1 MTAPIGIFYGSTYF
15 GTAMAAEM
23 IQGRIGASRA
33 DLRDVAKAKAA
44 DLAPYDLLLFGSSTY
59 GLGALQHDWDTFIWE
74 LRKADL
80 TGKKAALFVLGDQV
94 VWYDTFV
101 DSMGTIYDA
110 LLASGATVVGS
121 WPTDGYTFQKSTG
134 VRDGRFVGLA
144 LDKMNQRELHE
155 ERIAAWVPQVL
166 REFGL

>member
-1 MTAPIGIFYGSTYF
+1 LTAPIGIFFGSTYF
-15 GTAMAAEM
+15 GTAEVAEM
-23 IQGRIGASRA
+23 IHHRIGTSCS
-33 DLRDVAKAKAA
+33 DLRDVAKAKAE
-44 DLAPYDLLLFGSSTY
+44 DLAPYDRLLFGSSTY

-80 TGKKAALFVLGDQV
+80 TGKKAAVFVLGDQI

-110 LLASGATVVGS
+110 LVAAGATVVGS
-121 WPTDGYTFQKSTG
+121 WPTDGYTFHKSTG

-155 ERIAAWVPQVL
+155 QRIAAWVSQVL
-166 REFGL
+166 REFDE